1 NWLRM
6 NDLFVLAE
14 LLDEFFDPV
23 LVEKSFFFW
32 RLVALV
38 GQGDFETWIEKCELA
53 QSGGKPLKLEL
64 GRDREDR
71 GVGQKRDQSA
81 SRLFVFDLA
90 DNLELLRR
98 FTAGKGHV
106 IDLAVARDLHFEP
119 IGKRVRAFCA

>member
-1 NWLRM
+1 MGAAVRIRNRIGKGQNLVVIAVVVLQNNIDKNFITLTRDYNWLRM

-64 GRDREDR
+64 GRDREDC
-71 GVGQKRDQSA
+71 GVGQERDQSA
-81 SRLFVFDLA
+81 SRLFVF
-90 DNLELLRR
+90 
-98 FTAGKGHV
+98 
-106 IDLAVARDLHFEP
+106 
-119 IGKRVRAFCA
+119 